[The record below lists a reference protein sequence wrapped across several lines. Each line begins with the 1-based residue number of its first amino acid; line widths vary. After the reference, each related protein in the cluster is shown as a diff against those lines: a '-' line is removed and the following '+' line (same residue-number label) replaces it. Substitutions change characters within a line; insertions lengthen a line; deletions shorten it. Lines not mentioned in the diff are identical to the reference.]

1 MPAQNSNHS
10 KKKKKNCGLLHKKSR
25 SSNQMPTKSNNSLSW
40 SRNQITILFK
50 LFSFHRTFLSF
61 SFFHSLVCACV
72 EILMQHIFST
82 AKQKEERNEN
92 RVPTN
97 HGHLKGGSGASLAKY
112 LNRTGKVLSPLA
124 SFSAS
129 SSIPSPPPLSS
140 FAAAQTLTFLLNR
153 RSSGIFPENPWKL
166 RVGTGLSDRSLV
178 GREENVTKGER
189 NRAVRE
195 GRHVNLR
202 LRTEGFGEEERVWTA
217 IAMAWV

>member
-10 KKKKKNCGLLHKKSR
+10 KKKKKKKKVDFCIR
-25 SSNQMPTKSNNSLSW
+25 KVDQVIKTIIFLEVETKLQFYLNYYLSTDLFFPFP
-40 SRNQITILFK
+40 SFILW
-50 LFSFHRTFLSF
+50 
-61 SFFHSLVCACV
+61 CV
-72 EILMQHIFST
+72 RVWKFLMQHIFST
-82 AKQKEERNEN
+82 AKQKEERNESG
-92 RVPTN
+92 VPTN

-129 SSIPSPPPLSS
+129 SSIPTPPPLSS
-140 FAAAQTLTFLLNR
+140 FAAAQILTFLLNR

-178 GREENVTKGER
+178 GGEENVTKGER

-202 LRTEGFGEEERVWTA
+202 LRTEGFGEEERV
-217 IAMAWV
+217 